1 MRRWCCRIDDST
13 LQHHFFIK
21 YLSLALLI
29 RGIFHLLCFL
39 FLCGRICCSLSL
51 TLFWKMLLR
60 LELIYLFFLLF
71 LGRILCFLGILL
83 YIFEMF
89 LICRLLWFFVLLCS
103 SWKICRFLLLLCIQS
118 FFFCICHYILW
129 ILYPLVICICNGF
142 QKYIVSKKGE
152 DFYVS
157 SSFSIMGLLQQPLFS
172 LKIFFAL
179 AS

>member
-118 FFFCICHYILW
+118 FFFCICHYF
-129 ILYPLVICICNGF
+129 GF
-142 QKYIVSKKGE
+142 LSFFVPVERSV
-152 DFYVS
+152 DFCYCYVS
-157 SSFSIMGLLQQPLFS
+157 NLSFSVSVITLVFCPSLFQ
-172 LKIFFAL
+172 LKDL
-179 AS
+179 